1 MKLKS
6 YRKGRILLFISLLLL
21 FFVVYIPNLSE
32 NKSYQSSYIQSFYQS
47 DLKNQEKI
55 HISAEQWTKNFYQ
68 EQWIENSDFN
78 NSSGWITEVNGDA
91 RDVDAYISGGMG
103 NFKTIGEQHSA
114 TLIWGTPNSTNSPNW
129 YNTTNP
135 EIPVYPTKGYK
146 INESGCFASHL
157 WAEHNGTT
165 TNAYQKTSVQWEKVI
180 TTPHNMSDYFI
191 TSASLEVLI
200 NATAKAYVGCGSGDT
215 WHWEGVE
222 VSGDS
227 DMARFIE
234 GDYIKFYVR
243 LSNLN
248 KDTNYK
254 VAQYQT
260 STLGQDGARINGTY
274 DYLNDTIFY
283 ADNMDDLIFYLNQVL
298 ENGDFQNFI
307 IVLGIEYNCEDNCS
321 TDLDEFT
328 EAYIKSCNF
337 TITYVKKIDQLT
349 SISWKYLGNQI
360 DSQGGLVDI
369 TDAKLYFDYMID
381 KFWPTN
387 LSPNSEIK
395 IIINE
400 QEHIETI
407 KLSRAELNFKNAKE
421 GGFEVT
427 KLIPN
432 NDKINV
438 SIQLFIADEIKLSEN
453 YTISIDN
460 VKLDISY
467 NIYFLTQQDTL
478 FQSLLIG
485 ALIGAGLLGGYY
497 VYYRKVL
504 RFPKAVRHIKKYRRT
519 LNKPHPPDIHI
530 TSREKAFKTKYN
542 KELSKTSGS
551 IGIPRSKIAVKELS
565 VEKQKNPLKNKN
577 LVSLIFI
584 LLSIM
589 FIPIMTSVNID
600 ILGRGN
606 QSFQINLAQGDSTNL
621 WTRVPHSEQWIKN
634 NEFNTNENWT
644 AYFQGDSSDVGSI
657 ISNGSAN
664 YKILGNAGS
673 QEFFENG
680 NSSGWVQVEND
691 DNLPLLDSYEINENG
706 WFAAHTWDDNEAQSL
721 RVQWRKNFTMNVNMS
736 DYYITSASLEAWIN
750 GSAQA
755 ISMDNGGIDRPEDTL
770 VSNPDNELQ
779 IATGDFARFF
789 LLISDLERQREF
801 EATFYQTDDLGK
813 DGPPQIMIINNTLI
827 TPVNEETLIF
837 FLEQALQYDHQ
848 HFTISLG
855 VYIWCEDSG
864 HPGDKDYWN
873 SLLIK
878 NFSLSISYEKRINQ
892 FTSISWKYTG
902 EKIEAGGYRVEV
914 TDAKLYFDFK
924 IDQMWPTT
932 LSPNSEFKF
941 SINNQVHNETIKLS
955 KAESIFKPIKEDG
968 FDVTKLV
975 PSNEA
980 INVSI
985 QVFLADEFGL
995 SNEII
1000 LSIDN
1005 AILWISYVIIIPFEQ
1020 TLLFQLLFI
1029 LTVVGAVILT
1039 NYIVIYQRILK
1050 YPRPVRKVRKFRKTL
1065 RRTRIPDVV
1074 IINRERAFR
1083 DAYRR
1088 KISGSIKFHKAK
1100 PLESTLP
1107 EKLGAEPV
1115 EPTMEPEE
1123 LIGKSIEKKAELD
1136 KLVKN
1141 SAEEVS
1147 KK

>member
-1 MKLKS
+1 M
-6 YRKGRILLFISLLLL
+6 
-21 FFVVYIPNLSE
+21 
-32 NKSYQSSYIQSFYQS
+32 
-47 DLKNQEKI
+47 
-55 HISAEQWTKNFYQ
+55 
-68 EQWIENSDFN
+68 
-78 NSSGWITEVNGDA
+78 
-91 RDVDAYISGGMG
+91 
-103 NFKTIGEQHSA
+103 
-114 TLIWGTPNSTNSPNW
+114 
-129 YNTTNP
+129 
-135 EIPVYPTKGYK
+135 
-146 INESGCFASHL
+146 
-157 WAEHNGTT
+157 
-165 TNAYQKTSVQWEKVI
+165 
-180 TTPHNMSDYFI
+180 
-191 TSASLEVLI
+191 
-200 NATAKAYVGCGSGDT
+200 
-215 WHWEGVE
+215 
-222 VSGDS
+222 
-227 DMARFIE
+227 
-234 GDYIKFYVR
+234 
-243 LSNLN
+243 
-248 KDTNYK
+248 
-254 VAQYQT
+254 
-260 STLGQDGARINGTY
+260 
-274 DYLNDTIFY
+274 
-283 ADNMDDLIFYLNQVL
+283 
-298 ENGDFQNFI
+298 
-307 IVLGIEYNCEDNCS
+307 
-321 TDLDEFT
+321 
-328 EAYIKSCNF
+328 
-337 TITYVKKIDQLT
+337 
-349 SISWKYLGNQI
+349 
-360 DSQGGLVDI
+360 
-369 TDAKLYFDYMID
+369 
-381 KFWPTN
+381 
-387 LSPNSEIK
+387 
-395 IIINE
+395 
-400 QEHIETI
+400 
-407 KLSRAELNFKNAKE
+407 
-421 GGFEVT
+421 
-427 KLIPN
+427 
-432 NDKINV
+432 
-438 SIQLFIADEIKLSEN
+438 
-453 YTISIDN
+453 
-460 VKLDISY
+460 
-467 NIYFLTQQDTL
+467 
-478 FQSLLIG
+478 
-485 ALIGAGLLGGYY
+485 
-497 VYYRKVL
+497 
-504 RFPKAVRHIKKYRRT
+504 
-519 LNKPHPPDIHI
+519 
-530 TSREKAFKTKYN
+530 
-542 KELSKTSGS
+542 
-551 IGIPRSKIAVKELS
+551 
-565 VEKQKNPLKNKN
+565 
-577 LVSLIFI
+577 
-584 LLSIM
+584 
-589 FIPIMTSVNID
+589 
-600 ILGRGN
+600 
-606 QSFQINLAQGDSTNL
+606 
-621 WTRVPHSEQWIKN
+621 
-634 NEFNTNENWT
+634 
-644 AYFQGDSSDVGSI
+644 
-657 ISNGSAN
+657 
-664 YKILGNAGS
+664 GNAGS